1 MGVLGKVDAPSILVH
16 DSSFP
21 RLAASFMTSSQESTV
36 AQKNTARQVVFL
48 LGVLGMFFA
57 SLELMEDSFKLMG
70 GGVAEYLL
78 EAEYLLKMASNP
90 FVGLFI
96 GILATSLV
104 QSGSTTTTRTV
115 SLVAAVKVALAH
127 PVASPYPLKNACS
140 QDWGRHFLLLHRLNV

>member
-1 MGVLGKVDAPSILVH
+1 
-16 DSSFP
+16 
-21 RLAASFMTSSQESTV
+21 MTSSQESTV
-36 AQKNTARQVVFL
+36 AQKNTALQVVFL

-78 EAEYLLKMASNP
+78 KMASNP

-104 QSGSTTTTRTV
+104 QSSSTTTTRTGIPCRGRQGGAGASCRITV
-115 SLVAAVKVALAH
+115 SA
-127 PVASPYPLKNACS
+127 
-140 QDWGRHFLLLHRLNV
+140 

>member
-1 MGVLGKVDAPSILVH
+1 MSNLRCRACTRRFVGMGVSGKVNAPSILVH

-21 RLAASFMTSSQESTV
+21 RPAASFMTSSQESTV
-36 AQKNTARQVVFL
+36 AQKNTALQVVFL

-78 EAEYLLKMASNP
+78 KMASNP

-104 QSGSTTTTRTV
+104 QSSSTTTTRTGIPCRGRQGGAGASCRITV
-115 SLVAAVKVALAH
+115 SA
-127 PVASPYPLKNACS
+127 
-140 QDWGRHFLLLHRLNV
+140 